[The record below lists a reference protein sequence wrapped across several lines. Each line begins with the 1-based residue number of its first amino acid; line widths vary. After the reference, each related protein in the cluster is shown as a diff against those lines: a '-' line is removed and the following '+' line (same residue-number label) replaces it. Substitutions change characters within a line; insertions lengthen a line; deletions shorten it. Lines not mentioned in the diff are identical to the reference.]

1 MKTGYKKLIFLLRA
15 AMIASVYALL
25 TLVVPIAS
33 FGGVQLR
40 FAEALCILP
49 LFDFSAVPGLTLGC
63 ALANLIGFAMGLNPA
78 GIFDT
83 LFGALATLFA
93 ALLVYLTGRKLPG
106 KKGLFLSQIFPVLL
120 NAVIVGFEISFVF
133 FGSLNP
139 EILFLNMAQVGAG
152 ELISCYLLGVPLYY
166 LFLKTGLSKKLFS

>member
-1 MKTGYKKLIFLLRA
+1 MKTGHKKLIFLLKA
-15 AMIASVYALL
+15 AMIAAVYALL

-49 LFDFSAVPGLTLGC
+49 LFDLSAVPGLTLGC
-63 ALANLIGFAMGLNPA
+63 AFANLIGFAIGLNPA
-78 GIFDT
+78 GVLDT

-93 ALLVYLTGRKLPG
+93 ALLIYLTGKKLPG
-106 KKGLFLSQIFPVLL
+106 KKGLFFSQIFPVLF
-120 NAVIVGFEISFVF
+120 NAAIVGFEISFVY

-139 EILFLNMAQVGAG
+139 SILFLNMTQVGAG

-166 LFLKTGLSKKLFS
+166 LFLKTGLAKKLFA